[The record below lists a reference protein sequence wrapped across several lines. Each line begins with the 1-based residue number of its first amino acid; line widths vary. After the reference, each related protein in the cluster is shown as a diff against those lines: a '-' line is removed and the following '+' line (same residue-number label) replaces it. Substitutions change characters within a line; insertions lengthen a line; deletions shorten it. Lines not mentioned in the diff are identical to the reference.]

1 METFDTC
8 PSQQKGS
15 KTISL
20 AIADFFKQIVPLLT
34 VSGLKKTKKKQ
45 FQTFSNS
52 YFSHLLQCVFLED
65 LWH

>member
-34 VSGLKKTKKKQ
+34 VSGLKKNKEEAVSDFFKQ
-45 FQTFSNS
+45 LFFTFVTVCL
-52 YFSHLLQCVFLED
+52 FGRFVA
-65 LWH
+65 